1 MGNRY
6 NEHARDGFIQN
17 EKIHSR
23 ISIKLPAYLINQ
35 NPILS

>member
-6 NEHARDGFIQN
+6 NERARDGFIQN
-17 EKIHSR
+17 AKIHPR